1 MPKKSM
7 SHCGKKKKNG
17 HSKAKNRRTLA
28 TNVSPSPIKS
38 SLPALPMETHSL
50 ELSSVGPSTS
60 ECTSQ
65 NTIAPLR
72 PDELIEI
79 NKKVKSL
86 VDNCFQDRSEIT
98 VNRRIIEEIASKTL
112 EDFYSD
118 GDKFKNVTEAKHLI
132 EKCNAF
138 KTNAIKL
145 NRQAYALEKRVEDA
159 KLVIRNMIHKKKL
172 LNDGTMK
179 TNPKRQVRSVGLQVC
194 IEGPMFISK
203 PVITCITSITSQQMG
218 RILPPEEHCHTT
230 RKCTVNKE
238 VDIKKVSILSNSKV
252 IQSHS
257 LNSGGEKNPS
267 EIKSKFTSKRMSEEC
282 ASSRTLHIKQNPSE
296 SKSNIITRSMSKKS
310 GNNITPPK
318 KENLSESKSNI
329 TSRRMSTRKRNLK
342 EAEQQNSSVNVKFI
356 KELNEV
362 QNVKKGR
369 NLTKEDNEVQNVK
382 KGRNPTKGDNE
393 VKNVKKG
400 RNLTKEDNEVQN
412 VKKGRNLT
420 KEDIKGIKNGI
431 PIVIKQEKIENVFI
445 KEEIISDVIEIS
457 DNKSTVETITDESS
471 VKVKSIKK
479 LNEIKN
485 VKQVSNLNNVDNKGF
500 KNGIPIVI
508 KQEKSENVIIK
519 KEVFGDEANEIIKI
533 SDDESTVESITDES
547 SVKDRSIKQLK
558 GIKNVKQVSNLT
570 NKGFKNGN
578 PIIKQKKSENVIIK
592 EEVFDYA
599 ICDIIDI
606 SDDEIIEISDE
617 ELEVTITKK
626 EDAIKVRKEVGV
638 QVNVDIY

>member
-342 EAEQQNSSVNVKFI
+342 EAEQQNSSVNV
-356 KELNEV
+356 N
-362 QNVKKGR
+362 
-369 NLTKEDNEVQNVK
+369 
-382 KGRNPTKGDNE
+382 
-393 VKNVKKG
+393 
-400 RNLTKEDNEVQN
+400 
-412 VKKGRNLT
+412 
-420 KEDIKGIKNGI
+420 
-431 PIVIKQEKIENVFI
+431 
-445 KEEIISDVIEIS
+445 
-457 DNKSTVETITDESS
+457 
-471 VKVKSIKK
+471 
-479 LNEIKN
+479 
-485 VKQVSNLNNVDNKGF
+485 NLNNVDNKGF